1 MKPRKFLDY
10 VIPLILLLV
19 QLYTFYL
26 INTTDYAVNND
37 GKFYIG
43 IGAVIA
49 SMVVMRFNPR
59 IGKLMTLGI
68 LVAGLFG
75 WIVFSSTRKILST
88 NIFFGIEYR
97 LELLSLGLLILFIVF
112 NFRSLK
118 RYLKW
123 LLQRESEP
131 QG

>member
-1 MKPRKFLDY
+1 MKLRKFFDY

-19 QLYTFYL
+19 QLYTLYL
-26 INTTDYAVNND
+26 ISTTDYAVKND
-37 GKFYIG
+37 SQFYIG

-59 IGKLMTLGI
+59 IGKLITLAI
-68 LVAGLFG
+68 LLAGLFG
-75 WIVFSSTRKILST
+75 WIIFTSTRTIWST

-97 LELLSLGLLILFIVF
+97 FEVLSLRLLILFTIL
-112 NFRSLK
+112 NFKSLK

-123 LLQRESEP
+123 LLQRESENP
-131 QG
+131 E